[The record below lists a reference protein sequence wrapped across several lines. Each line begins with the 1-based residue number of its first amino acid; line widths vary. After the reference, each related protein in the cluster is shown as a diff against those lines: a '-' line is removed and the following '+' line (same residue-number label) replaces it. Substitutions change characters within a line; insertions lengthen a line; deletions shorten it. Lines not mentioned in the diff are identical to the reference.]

1 MSTFSTLNRHFV
13 AVRQLGVKNETDCAR
28 HAKTLKGSGV
38 CREPN
43 KSSIKPEFQALKPRG
58 HSPLRQFACSV
69 RSAGSLCVFRQGWRG
84 KARPQ
89 AIDGR
94 LREDAAAPRS
104 GGARPRALRG
114 HGRGSRSGSECIEK
128 TAFSLFG
135 RAMATHASRAETAR
149 IPSDTRSQRD
159 VAPVSNPILPDEGM
173 RAHCLIAHGITTQ
186 VQLFNGSSRRDSPDA
201 GQARISGMG
210 TRVLDQGGS
219 RVSGKKAPGQQA
231 VPKTAVHCP
240 SSWGDA
246 HSRRRPFRSSNQW
259 NRAGTISPD
268 R

>member
-1 MSTFSTLNRHFV
+1 MEKLDLKRLMAAFV
-13 AVRQLGVKNETDCAR
+13 KMRPRLEAAALAR
-28 HAKTLKGSGV
+28 
-38 CREPN
+38 
-43 KSSIKPEFQALKPRG
+43 
-58 HSPLRQFACSV
+58 V
-69 RSAGSLCVFRQGWRG
+69 RSAATAEDLVQ
-84 KARPQ
+84 ARN
-89 AIDGR
+89 A
-94 LREDAAAPRS
+94 S
-104 GGARPRALRG
+104 K
-114 HGRGSRSGSECIEK
+114 K

-135 RAMATHASRAETAR
+135 RAMATHAFRAETAR
-149 IPSDTRSQRD
+149 IPSDTRNQRD